1 MRDACIQRGQ
11 LPAARGGEVGKVDV
25 GDLRGEVMAALSST
39 RRSQGMN
46 AGASSRWN
54 SASTVRASS
63 IVEPSAH
70 RERTNFF
77 MGIRAM

>member
-11 LPAARGGEVGKVDV
+11 LPAARGGEIGKVDV
-25 GDLRGEVMAALSST
+25 GDLRGEVMAALSSA

-46 AGASSRWN
+46 AGASSRRN
-54 SASTVRASS
+54 SGSTVRAPS

-70 RERTNFF
+70 RERTSLF